1 MLIKTIEYVD
11 YNGTPR
17 KETFYF
23 NLTETDITKMELS
36 TAGGLEQ
43 ALNKIIE
50 AQDGKQII
58 EFFEMI
64 LEKAY
69 GEKTADGRRLV
80 KSKELFEAFTQTEA
94 YNKLFM
100 ELVYDPEAAAA
111 FVNTIVPQ
119 TSSSKVVAADFAV
132 NNTET
137 D

>member
-1 MLIKTIEYVD
+1 MLTKVIEYED

-58 EFFEMI
+58 AFFEMI

-80 KSKELFEAFTQTEA
+80 KSKELFDAFMQTEA

-100 ELVYDPEAAAA
+100 ELVYDPDAAAA
-111 FVNTIVPQ
+111 FINAIVPQ
-119 TSSSKVVAADFAV
+119 TVSSKVVTADFPAT
-132 NNTET
+132 NAIT